1 MSKEGDKVIY
11 KELSY
16 KVIGVLF
23 NVYNDLGYG
32 YQEKY
37 YYKAIECYLKQANL
51 QYNKQAPFKISIKGN
66 VIGRYFIDFIIEDK
80 IVLEIKT
87 GNYFGRRNIEQIKG
101 YLKATGL
108 KLAIIANITSSGVKF
123 FRALNPLNIRK

>member
-1 MSKEGDKVIY
+1 MEGGDKVIY

-16 KVIGVLF
+16 RVIGILF

-37 YYKAIECYLKQANL
+37 YYKAIGHYLERENIKFS
-51 QYNKQAPFKISIKGN
+51 KQAPFRIIAKGKI
-66 VIGRYFIDFIIEDK
+66 IGRYFIDFIIEDK

-87 GNYFGRRNIEQIKG
+87 GNYFSKRNIEQIKG

-108 KLAIIANITSSGVKF
+108 KLAIIVNFTSNGIKF
-123 FRALNPLNIRK
+123 FRALNPLNIKS